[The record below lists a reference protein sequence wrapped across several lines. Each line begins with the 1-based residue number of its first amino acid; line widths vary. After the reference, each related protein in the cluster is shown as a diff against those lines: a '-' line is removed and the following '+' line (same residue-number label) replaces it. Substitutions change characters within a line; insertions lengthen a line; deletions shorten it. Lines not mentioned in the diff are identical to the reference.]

1 MSLSLC
7 INDLVKGLRSE
18 ILKFVDDASFLW
30 LAEYNVSGTDLGE
43 MTKWWQ
49 VSFNVAKCKVVP
61 TRNNNLNRAY
71 RMLNLEMAIR
81 KQILESSFS
90 VFWNCYLNVQ
100 WQTKRPNVIGH
111 CLEKYPPRPW
121 VLCIALVSVFVGCN
135 GTRQRVE
142 MGN

>member
-7 INDLVKGLRSE
+7 INDLVKGLCSE

-90 VFWNCYLNVQ
+90 VF
-100 WQTKRPNVIGH
+100 
-111 CLEKYPPRPW
+111 
-121 VLCIALVSVFVGCN
+121 
-135 GTRQRVE
+135 
-142 MGN
+142 